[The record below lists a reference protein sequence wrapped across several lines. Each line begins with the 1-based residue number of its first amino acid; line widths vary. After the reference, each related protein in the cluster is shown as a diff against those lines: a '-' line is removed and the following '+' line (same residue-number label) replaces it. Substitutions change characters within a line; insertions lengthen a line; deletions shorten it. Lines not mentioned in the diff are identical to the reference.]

1 MKLIFILVISAL
13 YLFSGCANNTHK
25 STDSAAET
33 NDTSSQNEVDTT
45 TLTPVRTDTTT
56 ATDIFSFQAKGHS
69 LYLQQWIRGSELA
82 AIVGE
87 PVKQQ
92 TDTLKNADTFTGS
105 VVNTFTWNG
114 LVIKTFMPKGKT
126 EPGWIM
132 EVTVSSPAY
141 KTSKGIGLNN
151 EVAQL
156 KQVYPSVRIAEDGRS
171 KENNGLYI
179 INDNG
184 DTKNLEFT
192 VKNGTIRK
200 IRLYY
205 MLP

>member
-1 MKLIFILVISAL
+1 M
-13 YLFSGCANNTHK
+13 
-25 STDSAAET
+25 
-33 NDTSSQNEVDTT
+33 
-45 TLTPVRTDTTT
+45 
-56 ATDIFSFQAKGHS
+56 
-69 LYLQQWIRGSELA
+69 GSETSRGLGHRA
-82 AIVGE
+82 NPE
-87 PVKQQ
+87 
-92 TDTLKNADTFTGS
+92 NADTFTGS
-105 VVNTFTWNG
+105 VVNTFSWNG

-151 EVAQL
+151 DVAQL
-156 KQVYPSVRIAEDGRS
+156 KQAYPSVRIAEDGRS
-171 KENNGLYI
+171 KENNGRYI

-192 VKNGTIRK
+192 VKNGAIRK

>member
-1 MKLIFILVISAL
+1 MKLIFILIISAL
-13 YLFSGCANNTHK
+13 CLFSGCANNTHK
-25 STDSAAET
+25 STDSPAET
-33 NDTSSQNEVDTT
+33 NDTSSQNQADTT
-45 TLTPVRTDTTT
+45 TVTPVRTDTTT
-56 ATDIFSFQAKGHS
+56 ATDIFSIQAKGHS
-69 LYLQQWIRGSELA
+69 FYLQQWIRGSELA
-82 AIVGE
+82 AIIGE
-87 PVKQQ
+87 PLKQQ